1 MLWTTQLLWAQ
12 FSFRHSMFA
21 RLMQTSLALMPHRF
35 ARCLIAA
42 ALVAAVCGA
51 AVNRAE
57 AAAGPREPEGGALRR
72 ELWLIPFPAANVE
85 MRTLVFRPRGAG
97 PFPLAVIN
105 HGSTQDAESRATAP
119 MEEFEALTAW
129 FVRRGYAVA
138 IPERPGHGRTGGP
151 YFEDQGDCEDA
162 DYQRSGLA
170 TATSIEVAIAYMTTQ
185 PFVRR
190 NDVVVVGQSA
200 GGLGALALASRN
212 PPGVRAVINFS
223 GGRGG
228 RSYNQSN
235 NNCAPERLIQAV
247 RTFGSTA
254 RVPTLWIYT
263 ENDSYFPPDLSRR
276 MAEEFG
282 LAGGSVEYHLLP
294 PFGTEGHLL
303 AESRDS
309 APIWGPT
316 LDAFLSRLRASTQ

>member
-21 RLMQTSLALMPHRF
+21 HLMQTSLVLMSHRF
-35 ARCLIAA
+35 ARCLILVALAA
-42 ALVAAVCGA
+42 ATGGMV
-51 AVNRAE
+51 VNC
-57 AAAGPREPEGGALRR
+57 AAAAAEPREAESGALRR
-72 ELWLIPFPAANVE
+72 ELWLIPFPAANVD

-105 HGSTQDAESRATAP
+105 HGSTQDAESRASAP
-119 MEEFEALTAW
+119 MEEFEALTDW

-151 YFEDQGDCEDA
+151 YLEDQGDCDEA
-162 DYQRSGLA
+162 DFRGSGLA

-200 GGLGALALASRN
+200 GGFGALALASLN

-235 NNCAPERLIQAV
+235 NNCAPARLIDAV
-247 RTFGSTA
+247 RQFGSTA

-294 PFGTEGHLL
+294 PFGSEGHLL
-303 AESRDS
+303 AETSDT
-309 APIWGPT
+309 AQIWGPT
-316 LDAFLSRLRASTQ
+316 LDAFLARLRGSTQ